1 MKTIVYLSTP
11 TVPFSDE
18 DLTDLLVKSRDNN
31 MKRNVSGMLLFL
43 NDLFIQVLEGEDDE
57 VDDLYNHIARDSRH
71 HKLTKIYDQP
81 IEERLFDVWAMA
93 FDKMSSEEL
102 MEAGYFTLEEF
113 KEITEGVMDYES
125 IKILRSILDKNQK
138 V

>member
-11 TVPFSDE
+11 TIHFSDE
-18 DLTDLLVKSRDNN
+18 DLANLLVKSRDNN

-43 NDLFIQVLEGEDDE
+43 NDLFIQVLEGEDEE

-71 HKLTKIYDQP
+71 HKLTKVYDQP
-81 IEERLFDVWAMA
+81 IEERLFDVWSMA
-93 FDKMSSEEL
+93 FDQMSSDEL
-102 MEAGYFTLEEF
+102 MEAGYFTLNEF
-113 KEITEGVMDYES
+113 KEITDGVMDYES
-125 IKILRSILDKNQK
+125 IRILRSILDRNQK